1 MRRSGLAVLKPYKR
15 AEVSFEERREI
26 GHEGRN
32 SRVHVAYDPGLDA
45 ELVIK
50 TVTKARLDVAA
61 YFSESRLLYKSSH
74 PNVVPILYAAED
86 VDSIYLAMPFFPRGS
101 LNALL
106 ESSFLTVREA
116 IRYATHFLAGLH
128 NVHSKG
134 LVHFDVKPDNILLT
148 DRDEALLSDFGL
160 AKQTDHGGFA
170 EQDGLYLKILPPEY
184 FQRGQFS
191 LRSDIYQVGLTLY
204 RLINGNGAFYD
215 QFETY
220 GTGAGFDRHRFRH
233 DVINGQFPDRDAH
246 LEHVPLRFRRAI
258 ATCLKTDPSERYR
271 SATDVVSAL
280 AEIGG
285 ADLDWRYEVHA
296 GGDRTWSKHDD
307 DRELRI
313 RVESSGRSH
322 AEKRCG
328 EGAFRRV
335 KAYCRDQLTSAELRH
350 FLRTDG
356 E

>member
-1 MRRSGLAVLKPYKR
+1 MLKPYKR
-15 AEVSFEERREI
+15 AEVSFEERQEI
-26 GHEGRN
+26 GHEGKN
-32 SRVHVAYDPGLDA
+32 SRVHVAYDLGLDA

-50 TVTKARLDVAA
+50 TIPKARFKADA

-86 VDSIYLAMPFFPRGS
+86 PDFIYLAMPYCSRGS
-101 LNALL
+101 LNAALA
-106 ESSFLTVREA
+106 SRFLTVREV
-116 IRYATHFLAGLH
+116 IRYATYFLAGLH

-148 DRDEALLSDFGL
+148 DRDEAVLADFGL

-170 EQDGLYLKILPPEY
+170 EQDRFYLKMLPPECI
-184 FQRGQFS
+184 RGHQFN

-204 RLINGNGAFYD
+204 RLINGNRAFYE

-220 GTGAGFDRHRFRH
+220 GSGAGFDRDGFRH
-233 DVINGQFPDRDAH
+233 DVINGQFPNRDAH
-246 LEHVPLRFRRAI
+246 LEHVPTRFRRVI
-258 ATCLKTDPSERYR
+258 ATCLKTEPGERYR

-285 ADLDWRYEVHA
+285 ADLDWRYEVQP
-296 GGDRTWSKHDD
+296 GGDRIWTKRDD
-307 DRELRI
+307 ERELRI
-313 RVESSGRSH
+313 RLEPSGRSH
-322 AEKRCG
+322 AEKRYG
-328 EGAFRRV
+328 EGRFRRM
-335 KAYCRDQLTSAELRH
+335 KAHCRDQLTTAELRH

-356 E
+356 V